1 MFNLSDRSIIRPPHL
16 LRVTHKPVVP
26 LTYHHVSVRFP
37 YSINIKDTSFIRM
50 NANKEE
56 ERQFTPT
63 EIKDKVAP
71 ILKPLLTVEE
81 KPFGEKSIPLPK
93 SKSPSPKPRSGGKFK
108 KRLRTKSKFGRKG
121 IRLKCVRVSS
131 GGEKDVFPRRRRQ
144 SSGKTQLGTL
154 SMMVT
159 RKSEVE
165 RGGEANNTTTDC

>member
-1 MFNLSDRSIIRPPHL
+1 MSSMFTLSDRSIIRPHL

-37 YSINIKDTSFIRM
+37 YNINIKNTSFIRM

-71 ILKPLLTVEE
+71 ILKPLEE

-93 SKSPSPKPRSGGKFK
+93 SKTPTPKPKSRGKFK

-131 GGEKDVFPRRRRQ
+131 GGDKDVFPRRRRQ
-144 SSGKTQLGTL
+144 SSGKRQLGTQ
-154 SMMVT
+154 SVMVL

-165 RGGEANNTTTDC
+165 RGGEANYTTTDC

>member
-1 MFNLSDRSIIRPPHL
+1 MFTLSDRSIIRPPHL

-37 YSINIKDTSFIRM
+37 YNINIKSTSLKPM

-56 ERQFTPT
+56 ERQFSPT
-63 EIKDKVAP
+63 EIKDKLAP
-71 ILKPLLTVEE
+71 VLKPLLTVEE

-93 SKSPSPKPRSGGKFK
+93 SKTPTPKPRSRGKFK

-131 GGEKDVFPRRRRQ
+131 GGEKAVFPRRRRQ
-144 SSGKTQLGTL
+144 SSGQTQLGIQ
-154 SMMVT
+154 SVMVM
-159 RKSEVE
+159 RRSEVG
-165 RGGEANNTTTDC
+165 RGGEANNTTADC